1 MRNIF
6 AVARREFA
14 SYFVT
19 PVGYVIVGIFA
30 AISGL
35 AFCASFFFY
44 SKVSVNP
51 GAYGYPNV
59 PNFEET
65 LLSPFLTFCGT
76 LIVFIGP
83 LVTMRL
89 LAEERNRGTME
100 LLLTHPLRDREII
113 FGKYLASLAM
123 LMVMIGVVGVHLV
136 VMSRYVQV
144 ETTVLVFGLLTVFL
158 MGAAFFS
165 LGLFVSSITGNQ
177 VTAGTLTFGLWFI
190 LYIIG
195 SFAENLPA
203 ANPTPGSWP
212 DAIRG
217 MIGFFYNLL
226 GNFLRHLPIDYHA
239 REMAK
244 GIVQPE
250 DIAYYVLFA
259 AFFLFLTFRSLES
272 RKWRA

>member
-1 MRNIF
+1 MRNTW
-6 AVARREFA
+6 AVCKREFA

-19 PVGYVIVGIFA
+19 PVGYVVVGIFA

-35 AFCASFFFY
+35 AFCASFMFY
-44 SKVSVNP
+44 ADVSLNP
-51 GAYGYPNV
+51 SMYAYSSV
-59 PNFEET
+59 PDFEET
-65 LLSPFLTFCGT
+65 LLGPFLTFCGT
-76 LIVFIGP
+76 LVVFIGP

-113 FGKYLASLAM
+113 FGKYLASLGM
-123 LMVMIGVVGVHLV
+123 LFVMMLVVGVDLV
-136 VMSRYVQV
+136 VMSWYVQV
-144 ETTVLVFGLLTVFL
+144 EPAVLVFGLITVFL

-165 LGLFVSSITGNQ
+165 LGLFVSSVTSNQ
-177 VTAGTLTFGLWFI
+177 VTAGTLTFGVWFI

-195 SFAENLPA
+195 TFAENLAESNPA
-203 ANPTPGSWP
+203 PEAWGEGVRKM
-212 DAIRG
+212 A
-217 MIGFFYNLL
+217 GFFYGLFR
-226 GNFLRHLPIDYHA
+226 GFLQQLPIDSHA
-239 REMAK
+239 RDMAQ

-250 DIAYYVLFA
+250 DIVYYVLFG

>member
-1 MRNIF
+1 MRNTWAICK
-6 AVARREFA
+6 REFA
-14 SYFVT
+14 SYFIT
-19 PVGYVIVGIFA
+19 PIGYAVVGIFA

-35 AFCASFFFY
+35 AFSASFFFY
-44 SKVSVNP
+44 AKVSVNP
-51 GAYGYPNV
+51 VEFAYQSV
-59 PNFEET
+59 PDLEET

-113 FGKYLASLAM
+113 FGKYLASLGM
-123 LMVMIGVVGVHLV
+123 LLVMMLVVAVHLLIV
-136 VMSRYVQV
+136 SWYVQV
-144 ETTVLVFGLLTVFL
+144 EGTVLLFGLATVFM

-165 LGLFVSSITGNQ
+165 LGLFVSSVASNQ
-177 VTAGTLTFGLWFI
+177 VTAGALTFGLWFI

-195 SFAENLPA
+195 SFAEELPE
-203 ANPTPGSWP
+203 ANPTPEAWGEVLRSIAGSVYGLF
-212 DAIRG
+212 RG
-217 MIGFFYNLL
+217 
-226 GNFLRHLPIDYHA
+226 FLQQLPIDFHA
-239 REMAK
+239 KEMAK
-244 GIVQPE
+244 GIVQPQ